1 MNEFTNVD
9 LNFTQEYASTL
20 KQELGKLYEIVNTN
34 RDSKMEKAKI
44 LYDRKVRAENFEK
57 GTHVLLQIENKK
69 SAKTQASPTNEKD
82 HSRF

>member
-69 SAKTQASPTNEKD
+69 IGENPSIAHK
-82 HSRF
+82 